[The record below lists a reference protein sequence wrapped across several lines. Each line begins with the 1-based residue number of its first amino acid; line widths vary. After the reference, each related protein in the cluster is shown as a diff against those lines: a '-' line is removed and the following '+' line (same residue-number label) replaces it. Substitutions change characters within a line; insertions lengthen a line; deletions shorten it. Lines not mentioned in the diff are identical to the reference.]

1 MELKECKIMKK
12 YLAIF
17 GVIIIPLT
25 SYITYFNLYDNNK
38 SSIASSSNDV
48 VSYDEFIKITDRY
61 KEDFKFQDFKDINK
75 RVNNINT
82 KVTSYPSEEWGS
94 RRNTTY
100 KGDALKPIQID
111 FFYTMDEKNLITKV
125 TFVYAPTSIG
135 REYLLVDYH
144 DKLDQHFVE
153 EEYASLGVTPYYMV
167 GFTGKGYHVFV
178 STTFKEEYYK
188 SNVISSNEKDQLVS
202 YNAEMVRGIQ
212 EFLIEEDID

>member
-1 MELKECKIMKK
+1 MKK
-12 YLAIF
+12 YLVVL
-17 GVIIIPLT
+17 GVIIILLT
-25 SYITYFNLYDNNK
+25 CYITYFNLYDNNK
-38 SSIASSSNDV
+38 SNIVSSSNDV

-61 KEDFKFQDFKDINK
+61 KVDFKSKDFKDINK

-82 KVTSYPSEEWGS
+82 KVTSYPSEDWAS

-100 KGDALKPIQID
+100 KGNGLKPTQID

-125 TFVYAPTSIG
+125 TFVYAPTSVG

-144 DKLDQHFVE
+144 DILDQHFVE
-153 EEYASLGVTPYYMV
+153 EEYASLEVTPHYMV

-178 STTFKEEYYK
+178 STTFKEEYYQ
-188 SNVISSNEKDQLVS
+188 SNAISSNEKDRVIS

-212 EFLIEEDID
+212 QFLIEEDID